1 MTPLERALL
10 ALSRKSKYKTLM
22 ERLAAA
28 FASGPVVSIPDQ
40 QQFWHHI
47 PEIVQLSAEG
57 YTAQQI
63 FAGMKE
69 VLMGIRIQEQESV

>member
-28 FASGPVVSIPDQ
+28 FALGTVASEKDRKS
-40 QQFWHHI
+40 FWNI
-47 PEIVQLSAEG
+47 PEITQLQAEG
-57 YTAQQI
+57 YKPEEI
-63 FAGMKE
+63 FQGIKE